1 MRAAR
6 ISLEVLLRARKLD
19 NTLTSTLPAPDLLP
33 EQLVIPT
40 GAAALDER
48 LHGGVPRG
56 QISEIVG
63 PRSSGRTSLLVAML
77 AGATTR
83 GEMAALVDPLDMF
96 DVASAQACGV
106 ELGRLLWIRGQG
118 PGAGGQGGRRAG
130 DAGRGGPARAA
141 GPTAVTS
148 AFRAEHEWGCPAAGP
163 ARLETAVERA
173 IKALNLVLQA
183 GGFSLVAL
191 DLAEVPPAVVRRLPF
206 TTWLR
211 LQRVIEGSETVCV
224 LLAAEPVARSAGG
237 VTIALR
243 SRGQGPGTRGQRSVA
258 SDQCVTRD
266 PLTTGHWQPA
276 TDYRPLITD
285 HRRARLF
292 LGFDVEASLSRA
304 RWPET
309 TPCRIRFDSS
319 VPRNL

>member
-6 ISLEVLLRARKLD
+6 VNLEALLRARKLD
-19 NTLTSTLPAPDLLP
+19 NTLTSALPAPDLLP

-63 PRSSGRTSLLVAML
+63 PRSSGRASLLVAML

-83 GEMAALVDPLDMF
+83 GEIAALVDPLDMF

-118 PGAGGQGGRRAG
+118 PG
-130 DAGRGGPARAA
+130 
-141 GPTAVTS
+141 
-148 AFRAEHEWGCPAAGP
+148 P
-163 ARLETAVERA
+163 ARLETAVEHA

-191 DLAEVPPAVVRRLPF
+191 DLAEVPPTVVRRLPF

-237 VTIALR
+237 VTIALHP
-243 SRGQGPGTRGQRSVA
+243 RGQGPGAGGQGPGSDGQRSVA
-258 SDQCVTRD
+258 SDQWAV
-266 PLTTGHWQPA
+266 G
-276 TDYRPLITD
+276 TD